1 MRALVLPVLLAAV
14 ALGSCATE
22 FDDDTKEAIE
32 NVVTLQQGTIS
43 ELKAKRGQGPFRTYD
58 VSPVRLLAAV
68 ETAARR
74 MKGLGGL
81 PVTAVFVSERR
92 MEVVAKER
100 APEDQWDDS
109 YSAPWRSAM
118 VATVHPIPGA
128 PERARLEIHDGH
140 RGPFHQGRI
149 EWRRDLPRLV
159 REALL
164 QPMEPEGA
172 AAPPD
177 ALGSGE

>member
-1 MRALVLPVLLAAV
+1 MRTLARILLLAAV
-14 ALGSCATE
+14 ALGGCATE
-22 FDDDTKEAIE
+22 LDDDTKEAIE

-43 ELKAKRGQGPFRTYD
+43 DLKAKRGQGPFRTYN

-68 ETAARR
+68 ETAARG

-118 VATVHPIPGA
+118 VATVHRIPGE

-149 EWRRDLPRLV
+149 QWRRDLPPLI
-159 REALL
+159 RESL
-164 QPMEPEGA
+164 QKPAVVEGA
-172 AAPPD
+172 ETPAD
-177 ALGSGE
+177 ALESNE